1 MKKSVLFFF
10 ALPLTVLSF
19 SAAAHG
25 HGGHHGDRRARYDN
39 ACEQVCG
46 AGFFYD
52 RRGNLFNG
60 REIVCKKYPK
70 PCGYDCTRGWNIE
83 QAPSPDRPYTCQTAV
98 QESPF

>member
-52 RRGNLFNG
+52 RRG
-60 REIVCKKYPK
+60 K
-70 PCGYDCTRGWNIE
+70 
-83 QAPSPDRPYTCQTAV
+83 
-98 QESPF
+98 